1 MNILVINA
9 GSSSL
14 KYQLLNPETQ
24 QVLAKGLCERIGIDG
39 KFTYKPQMEGKQV
52 LDAIDIAMPTH
63 SEAIQAVLDALVDK
77 DNGVIGSMKE
87 IDAVGHR
94 VVHGGEAFNQSVLI
108 TDEVMKALEDCIP
121 LAPLHNPA
129 NITGIN
135 ACTAVMGK
143 DVPQVAVFDTAF
155 HQTMPAKAYMYAL
168 PYEYYEK
175 DKVRRYGF
183 HGTSHKYVAGRA
195 AAMLGKPIE
204 ELKLISCHLGNGSSV
219 TAIDGGKSVD
229 TTMGF
234 TPLAGL
240 PMGTRSG
247 DLDAGILEYIMGK
260 YGYDIKEMVSIL
272 NKKSGVQ
279 GVSGV
284 SSDFRDL
291 ENAHKEGNERAGL
304 AVDMFNYGVKKYI
317 GAYAAATGGVDAI
330 IFTAGVGENSASQ
343 RLAIASDLEFM
354 GVKMDAE
361 ANSVRGNVLAV
372 NGPLH
377 KRRREIDGIERG
389 HIKRV
394 YRLRRGD
401 PLILIHRRP
410 EQPDIFHLVRPA
422 NLDHIV
428 V

>member
-247 DLDAGILEYIMGK
+247 DLDYIMGK

-317 GAYAAATGGVDAI
+317 GAYAAAMGGVDAI

-361 ANSVRGNVLAV
+361 ANSVRGKETVISAADSKVKVL
-372 NGPLH
+372 
-377 KRRREIDGIERG
+377 
-389 HIKRV
+389 
-394 YRLRRGD
+394 
-401 PLILIHRRP
+401 LIPTNEELMIAM
-410 EQPDIFHLVRPA
+410 DTAAIA
-422 NLDHIV
+422 KG
-428 V
+428 